1 MRFKSFFL
9 ITSIFIFLMSCVEDT
24 KVEFHEINIT
34 TPENK
39 IVEINIPKA
48 SGDKTV
54 SQHINT
60 EIENAIV
67 EYLKIGDLESSDVYT
82 IESSINSFNQEYNK
96 FKTDFPES
104 VIEWDAQI
112 DGEVMYHS
120 EVVISIA
127 LTSYQ
132 NTGGAHGL
140 LSISFLNFDV
150 ETGKPISNKNLFSD
164 YAAFKEIAEAYFK
177 KEIEGKEE
185 QYFEPDNFTLPANIG
200 FDDEGVFLLY
210 NAYEIAPYSTGLTEI
225 HIPFEEVNMLL
236 NYM

>member
-1 MRFKSFFL
+1 MRFHSFLLFFL
-9 ITSIFIFLMSCVEDT
+9 ISLFIVSCVDDT
-24 KVEFHEINIT
+24 KVEFSEINIT

-48 SGDKTV
+48 SGDKAV
-54 SQHINT
+54 AEKINASIKSAI
-60 EIENAIV
+60 IEN
-67 EYLKIGDLESSDVYT
+67 LKLGDLENNEVLT
-82 IESSINSFNQEYNK
+82 IEASIKKFNAEYNK
-96 FKTDFPES
+96 FKSDFPES
-104 VIEWDAQI
+104 PMEWDAQI

-140 LSISFLNFDV
+140 LSINFLNFDV
-150 ETGKPISNKNLFSD
+150 ETGERLTTEDLFSD
-164 YAAFKEIAEAYFK
+164 FSAFKTIAEQYFK
-177 KEIEGKEE
+177 DEITDKKE
-185 QYFEPDNFTLPANIG
+185 QYFEPDTFTLPANIG
-200 FDDEGVFLLY
+200 FDDEGLFLLY

-225 HIPFEEVNMLL
+225 HIPFEKMSMLL